1 VSPAAAPTTPPSPTG
16 YEILGELGRGGMGV
30 VYKASQV
37 QLKRVVALKMILSG
51 AHADGE
57 ERLRFRTE
65 AEAIARLQHPN
76 IVQVFEVGEWQ
87 ASEVSS
93 PVPYFS
99 LEFCPGGSLERKLGG
114 TPLAPLEAA
123 KLAETLA
130 RALHSAHTRGIIHRD
145 LKPANVLLTPAETQ
159 PLASALSTP
168 TAPEPDGS
176 TTPLLE
182 RWVPKVTDFGL
193 AKRLDEV
200 GQTPSGAVMGTPSY
214 MAPEQAGGNSQ
225 QVGPLAD
232 VYALGAILYECLTGR
247 PPFRAATTFET
258 LQQVLCEDPV
268 PPRAFQSRVP
278 RDLDTICLKC
288 LRKEPQ
294 ERYESAAQLAD
305 DLARFLRGEPIRARR
320 VGRWGRLW
328 RWAKRRPAAAALL
341 FTGMVATLLA
351 GGVALALTINAQLQA
366 AYQKLQKAQHRG
378 AIWQA
383 QHAWLEGDANQA
395 RFALESCPLEQR
407 FYEWTYLD
415 RLFHSDGRTLTGH
428 TDEASGVAFSPD
440 ESRLVSVSKDK
451 TVRVWDTASG
461 QQLCVLTA
469 HQAPVNLACFRP
481 GGALFATGDEVGK
494 IIIWDAATYQAK
506 HTLAAHAEG
515 VTCLVFAP
523 NGQLVSG
530 SYDSWVRLW
539 DADTGK
545 LVRAAPKHEH
555 PVVQVACSPDGRSI
569 WSCDMQGGVQCWD
582 LGAQE
587 PQLSSQ
593 AKLPMPI
600 AMVAAAFRLDTQALP
615 ALGASTVGLLG
626 SPLTEGPFLA
636 ASALFPGR
644 ADVQQLFSA
653 SDTGEIELWD
663 SKTGQH
669 LQSWERGGLPIFAFS
684 SDGQTLAL
692 QGSNG
697 VIRLHQVNTQRAL
710 RSFRGHEGAVAAVA
724 LSPSGRRLASGGF
737 DHTVKIWDPTTDQD
751 CRTLR
756 AATVVRLAF
765 SPDGTLAYPSVNKHA
780 VATWHPEKGEHEL
793 PIRLPDPSYM
803 SAVFGPRGEWIAVS
817 CADGQIRLWE
827 TATGRYLHAFTGP
840 SEYSQSLACSP
851 DGRFLASIH
860 PPEKEVRP
868 VNVWDVAQ
876 RRKKH
881 SLNVDSKGAVGDL
894 AFSPDGRLLAAVGG
908 GRSVKLWEVETGRE
922 LPMLEGHSDDLMT
935 VAFSPDGRWLA
946 SAGVDTTIKLW
957 DVSTWREVQTLRGH
971 ALGVNYIAFS
981 PDSRRLA
988 SVGMDHVLRV
998 WDLDAGQTVLTL
1010 KGHLAPTYAIAF
1022 SPDGKYLVSA
1032 SQDGVVK
1039 IW

>member
-1 VSPAAAPTTPPSPTG
+1 MNLSGEVLSQGVTSASAPTALPSPAG
-16 YEILGELGRGGMGV
+16 YQILEELGRGGMGV
-30 VYKASQV
+30 VYKATQV
-37 QLKRVVALKMILSG
+37 PLKRVVALKMILSG
-51 AHADGE
+51 ALAGAE

-76 IVQVFEVGEWQ
+76 IVQVFEVGEWH
-87 ASEVSS
+87 ASEGSS
-93 PVPYFS
+93 PVPFFS
-99 LEFCPGGSLERKLGG
+99 LEFCPGGSLERKLAG

-123 KLAETLA
+123 KLTEVLA

-159 PLASALSTP
+159 PLTSPPGAP
-168 TAPEPDGS
+168 TIAGPDGL

-294 ERYESAAQLAD
+294 ERYDSAAQLAD

-320 VGRWGRLW
+320 VGSLGRLW
-328 RWAKRRPAAAALL
+328 RWAKQRPTAAALL
-341 FTGMVATLLA
+341 LTSIVATLLA
-351 GGVALALTINAQLQA
+351 GGVAVALTINAQMRE
-366 AYQKLQKAQHRG
+366 AYQKLQNAQYRG
-378 AIWQA
+378 LVWQA
-383 QHAWLEGDANQA
+383 RYAWLEGDANQA
-395 RFALESCPLEQR
+395 RFALESCPPQQR

-415 RLFHSDGRTLTGH
+415 RLFHAAHRTLTGH
-428 TDEASGVAFSPD
+428 TEEVSGVAFSPD

-451 TVRVWDTASG
+451 SVRVWDTATG
-461 QQLCVLTA
+461 QQLCVLTT
-469 HQAPVNLACFRP
+469 HQAPVNLVCFRP
-481 GGALFATGDEVGK
+481 GGALFATGDDAGK

-506 HTLAAHAEG
+506 YTLAAHAEG
-515 VTCLVFAP
+515 VTCLAFAP

-530 SYDSWVRLW
+530 SYDTSVRLW

-545 LVRAAPKHEH
+545 LVRAGPKHEH
-555 PVVQVACSPDGRSI
+555 GVVQVAFSPDNRSV
-569 WSCDMQGGVQCWD
+569 WSCDAGGGVHCWD
-582 LGAQE
+582 LGAE
-587 PQLSSQ
+587 PARLSSQ
-593 AKLPMPI
+593 AKLPAPFAI
-600 AMVAAAFRLDTQALP
+600 VAAAFSPDT
-615 ALGASTVGLLG
+615 
-626 SPLTEGPFLA
+626 
-636 ASALFPGR
+636 R
-644 ADVQQLFSA
+644 QLFTA
-653 SDTGEIELWD
+653 IDTGEVELWD

-669 LQSWERGGLPIFAFS
+669 LQSWERGGLPVFAFS
-684 SDGQTLAL
+684 PDGQTLAL

-697 VIRLHQVNTQRAL
+697 VIRLHQVSTRRTL
-710 RSFRGHEGAVAAVA
+710 RSFRGHEGAVGALA

-737 DHTVKIWDPTTDQD
+737 DHTVKIWDPTADQD

-756 AATVVRLAF
+756 AAVVVRLAF
-765 SPDGTLAYPSVNKHA
+765 SPDGTLAYPSVKGHA
-780 VATWHPEKGEHEL
+780 VSTWHPEKGEHEL
-793 PIRLPDPSYM
+793 PMRLPDRSFM
-803 SAVFGPRGEWIAVS
+803 SAAFGPRGEWIAVS

-827 TATGRYLHAFTGP
+827 TATGRYLYAFSGP
-840 SEYSQSLACSP
+840 SEHSQSMACSP
-851 DGRFLASIH
+851 DGRLLAAIH
-860 PPEKEVRP
+860 PPQKGVRP

-876 RRKKH
+876 RQKKH
-881 SLNVDSKGAVGDL
+881 SLSVDSKGAVGDL

-908 GRSVKLWEVETGRE
+908 GSTVKLWEVESGRE
-922 LPMLEGHSDDLMT
+922 LPTLEGHTGDLMT

-946 SAGVDTTIKLW
+946 SAGVDTIIKLW
-957 DVSTWREVQTLRGH
+957 EVATWREVQTLRGH

-988 SVGMDHVLRV
+988 SVGMDHVIRV
-998 WDLDAGQTVLTL
+998 WDLDAGQTVLIL
-1010 KGHLAPTYAIAF
+1010 KGHLSATYAVAF
-1022 SPDGKYLVSA
+1022 SPDGKYLASA
-1032 SQDGVVK
+1032 SDDGVVK